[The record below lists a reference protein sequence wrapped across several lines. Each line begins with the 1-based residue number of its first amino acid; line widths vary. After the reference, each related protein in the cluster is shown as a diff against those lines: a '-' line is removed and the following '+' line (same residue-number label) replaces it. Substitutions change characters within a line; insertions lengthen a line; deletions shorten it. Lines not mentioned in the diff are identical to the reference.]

1 MNRPFTDAWRLFT
14 DLTKS
19 LYDHPRTFEYQN
31 NQKLKIIGHVS
42 GEGSTPLA
50 FLKQSIMSQSSN
62 KRVLTGGIFLAVG
75 SLLLLDNLDIFN
87 FRLPDYFFHWY
98 SILILLGI
106 FFITVREKLGLGLTL
121 LIIGGLFM
129 LDEMAYYYYWDWNF
143 WDFAN
148 LWPLVFVVIGLSLIF
163 KRGGRSKD
171 GYNYHEK
178 KNDGDPDFADELGV
192 FSGAKRVITSKEFKG
207 GKLTSIFGG
216 TELDLINADLA
227 QGTNVLDVF
236 VLFGG
241 TDIRV
246 PSDMNVKVKVT
257 AIFGGFSDER
267 KMIAENEE
275 NAGKELIVKG
285 LVLFGGGEV
294 K

>member
-1 MNRPFTDAWRLFT
+1 
-14 DLTKS
+14 
-19 LYDHPRTFEYQN
+19 
-31 NQKLKIIGHVS
+31 
-42 GEGSTPLA
+42 
-50 FLKQSIMSQSSN
+50 MSQSSN

-75 SLLLLDNLDIFN
+75 ALLFMDNLEIFN
-87 FRLPDYFFHWY
+87 FRLPYYIFSWH
-98 SILILLGI
+98 SILILMGI
-106 FFITVREKLGLGLTL
+106 FFITVREKTGLGLTM

-129 LDEMAYYYYWDWNF
+129 LNDIAYELDWDFDF

-148 LWPLVFVVIGLSLIF
+148 LWPLVFIIIGISLIL
-163 KRGGRSKD
+163 KRGGRSSD
-171 GYNYHEK
+171 GYREK
-178 KNDGDPDFADELGV
+178 KRTDGDSSDYADELGV
-192 FSGAKRVITSKEFKG
+192 FSGAKKVISSKEFKG

-216 TELDLINADLA
+216 TELDLLNAELA
-227 QGTNVLDVF
+227 QGTNILDVF

-241 TDIRV
+241 TEIRV

-267 KMIAENEE
+267 KMIAENE
-275 NAGKELIVKG
+275 NNQGKELVIQG